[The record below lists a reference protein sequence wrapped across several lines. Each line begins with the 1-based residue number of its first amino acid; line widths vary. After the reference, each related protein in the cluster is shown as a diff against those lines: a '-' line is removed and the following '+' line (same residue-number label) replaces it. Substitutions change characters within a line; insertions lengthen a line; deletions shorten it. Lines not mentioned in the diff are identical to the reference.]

1 MKGLFFYFLVKGSK
15 SRASLRFWK
24 LSEAVHRSLSI
35 QRTSGGT
42 EQPSVLAGR
51 RATATP
57 LVPHLT
63 NRNSVCLRRW
73 GAGRGRW
80 TTS

>member
-24 LSEAVHRSLSI
+24 LSEAAHRSLSI

-42 EQPSVLAGR
+42 EQPSVLAVR
-51 RATATP
+51 
-57 LVPHLT
+57 
-63 NRNSVCLRRW
+63 
-73 GAGRGRW
+73 
-80 TTS
+80 